1 MDNILKQ
8 IKDAEQL
15 FSGYEIT
22 GRELARVRA
31 LADKLENSSM
41 TVSVIGQFKRG
52 KSALVNCIL
61 EDKILPVGIV
71 PVTAVVTTVEYGE
84 KKASVH
90 FANGVVK
97 ETAFDEIS
105 AYVNEQEN
113 KDNHLNVTKVSVTCP
128 SEFLKGGITLV
139 DTPGVGSMHENNS
152 REAYAFV
159 KESDAVIFTL
169 SVDSPINQIE
179 IEFLKN
185 AKEHAAKF
193 YFAVNKTDIIDCD
206 ELADYISYCRK
217 FIAELMEVEDVMIFP
232 VSAKKNIG
240 VEKLKETV
248 VRDCAAHSGDIL
260 EQSAKLKLH
269 DIVMSALSQVTLYR
283 TALSMPADEFDRRFS
298 EMKTFFAEI
307 RQKTEKL
314 NEKERNNKAVCEAHL
329 NSVKNL
335 LAEKVKELFG
345 IEYHYDI
352 HDIAENAETETISEE
367 DGKTKDLRS
376 QVDSVCASLDDTL
389 NTIFMHRE
397 ENAYKVVRRINDLNR
412 LVQKLVRMRDGR

>member
-22 GRELARVRA
+22 GRELARVTA

-314 NEKERNNKAVCEAHL
+314 NEKERQEFIGRKSKRAFRHR
-329 NSVKNL
+329 
-335 LAEKVKELFG
+335 
-345 IEYHYDI
+345 
-352 HDIAENAETETISEE
+352 IS
-367 DGKTKDLRS
+367 L
-376 QVDSVCASLDDTL
+376 
-389 NTIFMHRE
+389 
-397 ENAYKVVRRINDLNR
+397 
-412 LVQKLVRMRDGR
+412 